1 MCAPSLLVL
10 AAGAA
15 PRDRSAG
22 LRERGQL
29 HFWGSTTSVLPKSV
43 APGLRFRRKRS
54 RPREAVAVRPFSP
67 GREPGRTH
75 GASYPVAPLK
85 WGPGPRRIALGKKLA
100 PCEEDLHPD
109 GAGLGL

>member
-1 MCAPSLLVL
+1 MEQGQL
-10 AAGAA
+10 AARMRAA
-15 PRDRSAG
+15 SF
-22 LRERGQL
+22 L
-29 HFWGSTTSVLPKSV
+29 GSTTSVLPKSV